1 MSSAA
6 RNTAGNMS
14 DNTIGNYVKR
24 SAAVSNLHE
33 HRFGDQ
39 EHLFDAAADQ
49 LADCIEKAVATRGF
63 AQLAF
68 SGGKSPEALFRRL
81 AKMVLPWSR
90 LRLTL
95 VDERFVPPDHPDSN
109 ERLIRATLLQGP
121 AAAATLVPLYRAGE
135 SLDGAAACADHDLR
149 QWPLP
154 FDAVVLGMGEDG
166 HTASWFPDA
175 PELSALLREGN
186 ERRVQVA
193 HPQIAPYPRLT
204 LTRDAVLQSRC
215 IQLLIP
221 GAGKAAVYQRAR
233 AAAAPITELPVRA
246 VLHQVAVPVHV
257 YCTT

>member
-1 MSSAA
+1 MSAVLDRVGDGTDSAVE
-6 RNTAGNMS
+6 N
-14 DNTIGNYVKR
+14 
-24 SAAVSNLHE
+24 VSMEPRRVMNVQE

-49 LADCIEKAVATRGF
+49 LAECIEKAVAARGF

-81 AKMVLPWSR
+81 SKMVLPWAR
-90 LRLTL
+90 IRVTL
-95 VDERFVPPDHPDSN
+95 VDERFVPAEHADSN
-109 ERLIRATLLQGP
+109 ERLIRSTLLQGA

-175 PELSALLREGN
+175 PELPSLLREGN
-186 ERRVQVA
+186 DRRVQVA
-193 HPQIAPYPRLT
+193 HPQAAPHARLT

-233 AAAAPITELPVRA
+233 ADAAPVFELPVRA
-246 VLHQVAVPVHV
+246 VLHQRSVPVHV
-257 YCTT
+257 YCTI